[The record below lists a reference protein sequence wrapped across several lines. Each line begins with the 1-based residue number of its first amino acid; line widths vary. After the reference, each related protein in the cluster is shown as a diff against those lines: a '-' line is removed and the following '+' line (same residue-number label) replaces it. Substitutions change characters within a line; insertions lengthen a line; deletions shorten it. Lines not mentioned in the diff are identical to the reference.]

1 MFFNIKIL
9 ITNKKFHIYLFNKI
23 NLELYAL
30 ITIKKVLI
38 LTKNQIN
45 QKAKKQ
51 KIKICDE
58 IVFQNFLI

>member
-30 ITIKKVLI
+30 ITIKKS
-38 LTKNQIN
+38 IN
-45 QKAKKQ
+45 T
-51 KIKICDE
+51 
-58 IVFQNFLI
+58 N